1 MADPPI
7 ISAPVPPSIAGI
19 PQPVFA
25 GGDAATPATPIAI
38 TGSPIIPPPTIGNP
52 VGVPEFPPTTGQ
64 APVPVPVGPQVG
76 PAISPAPV
84 PPSVAG
90 YPQPQ
95 FATGDATTPTADSL
109 FPSFTTGAPSPPIV
123 VPNIFQMGP
132 IPPPLPTTPGV
143 APVQPSS
150 VPTIPQLP
158 WPPLPPTPPPVNTAP
173 PGVTVVTD
181 LQVGSTAAST
191 TGTWTNATS
200 FARQWLRSGAPIFN
214 ANGTSYAFVQ
224 ADVGFM
230 IGLIVTAIGPGGETS
245 AESNEVGPVIE
256 PPLADEEPARIVRS
270 GSGTLPPRYA
280 APAHKPK
287 KRGR

>member
-1 MADPPI
+1 
-7 ISAPVPPSIAGI
+7 
-19 PQPVFA
+19 VFA
-25 GGDAATPATPIAI
+25 SGDDATPATPIAI
-38 TGSPIIPPPTIGNP
+38 TGSPIIPPPEIGNP

-76 PAISPAPV
+76 PAISPAAV

-132 IPPPLPTTPGV
+132 VPPPLPTTPGV
-143 APVQPSS
+143 APVQPSA
-150 VPTIPQLP
+150 VTTIPQLP
-158 WPPLPPTPPPVNTAP
+158 WNPWPEFPSPPPVNTTP
-173 PGVTVVTD
+173 PTVTAAS
-181 LQVGSTAAST
+181 LEVGSTATST
-191 TGTWTNATS
+191 PGVWTDTTS
-200 FARQWLRSGAPIFN
+200 TAQQWLRDSAPIFG
-214 ANGTSYAFVQ
+214 ANGTSYTFVP
-224 ADVGFM
+224 ADVGAM
-230 IGLIVTAIGPGGETS
+230 ISLLETGIGPGGEAS
-245 AESNEVGPVIE
+245 AESNEVGPVIAA
-256 PPLADEEPARIVRS
+256 PPADEPSRIVRS

-280 APAHKPK
+280 APAHKPR